1 MVSYFPAS
9 NKSCSCLVPLVH
21 CNVANTMQL
30 GFAIDYHGF
39 GSPREPHQLLRWLC
53 T

>member
-1 MVSYFPAS
+1 MVSYFSAS
-9 NKSCSCLVPLVH
+9 NKSCSCLVPLVQ

-39 GSPREPHQLLRWLC
+39 GSPREPHQLPRWLC